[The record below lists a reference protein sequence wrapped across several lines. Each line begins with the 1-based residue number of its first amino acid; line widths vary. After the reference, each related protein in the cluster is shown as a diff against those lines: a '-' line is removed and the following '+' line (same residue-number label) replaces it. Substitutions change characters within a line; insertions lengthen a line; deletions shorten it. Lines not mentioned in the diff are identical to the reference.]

1 MHLHYVKGI
10 TDKDFDFGPFASFEA
25 KAKLGRLTG
34 IYGDKLYQD
43 LKTIIDIRNIFAHR
57 RDVHS
62 FSNPDIEKLI
72 RKLKMGATEVAAL
85 KIVKKAIQHFEKF
98 LSQRP
103 QRLHNS
109 SETGALPR
117 CRSRLSIHK
126 VFRLCAGMNNLFSAP
141 LDRKVFS
148 FGHYPMRPLLD
159 TSALSRISMGFPPLQ
174 QGMSVGRNSFA

>member
-1 MHLHYVKGI
+1 MAPVRKTNVTKEESDVAWELIESSPNDPILAILSGAYLEHYLARCVRMHLHYVKGI

-85 KIVKKAIQHFEKF
+85 KIVKKSDPTLREIFIATTTTITQFI
-98 LSQRP
+98 
-103 QRLHNS
+103 
-109 SETGALPR
+109 G
-117 CRSRLSIHK
+117 
-126 VFRLCAGMNNLFSAP
+126 
-141 LDRKVFS
+141 DRRATQM
-148 FGHYPMRPLLD
+148 PE
-159 TSALSRISMGFPPLQ
+159 PPEH
-174 QGMSVGRNSFA
+174 S